1 MEAEA
6 VTRDELT
13 RSRNWT
19 VALLTLFLVVL
30 GAVVGLVPI
39 LVA

>member
-13 RSRNWT
+13 RTRNWT

-30 GAVVGLVPI
+30 GAVVSLGPLF
-39 LVA
+39 VA